1 MFHGKD
7 HYFGAPQEVSDN
19 HQLKSAL
26 KNGICKFPGGYPFWN
41 TLLQTNS
48 SHLEMDGWKTSLS
61 SSEAIFS
68 GRAVSFRE
76 GNFLLIRTCQFLW
89 CKSELCFLVV
99 LAAAFFPP
107 SDPVVWAMSTQDA
120 SSLSG
125 VTKPSLKPPT
135 WLSNQWWWNSTT
147 TSQTWQLGSWRLNR
161 SLTCPDGALQI

>member
-1 MFHGKD
+1 MEKTIILVHLRRFRK
-7 HYFGAPQEVSDN
+7 
-19 HQLKSAL
+19 
-26 KNGICKFPGGYPFWN
+26 II
-41 TLLQTNS
+41 NS
-48 SHLEMDGWKTSLS
+48 KVPWKTGYVSFQEGFPFEIHSFKLTVHTCKWMVGRL
-61 SSEAIFS
+61 AFPPQKPYFQ

-161 SLTCPDGALQI
+161 SSTCPDGALQI